1 MRMKIVSLL
10 ERVVILE
17 MAHLPIKVDDV
28 LIWLEGVLGDFAGLE
43 HEDGSSEVPVGLLCN
58 PHGQF

>member
-1 MRMKIVSLL
+1 
-10 ERVVILE
+10 
-17 MAHLPIKVDDV
+17 MAYLPIKVDDV